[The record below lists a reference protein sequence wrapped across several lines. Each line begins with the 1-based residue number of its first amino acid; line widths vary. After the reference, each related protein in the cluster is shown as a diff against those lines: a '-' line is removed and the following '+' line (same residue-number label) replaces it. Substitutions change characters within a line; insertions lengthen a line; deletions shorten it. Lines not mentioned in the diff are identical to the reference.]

1 MLLTNMSRVYQR
13 LGREGEA
20 EKLLAQVEAL
30 DTTNPFFFVYMGD
43 MALARGDNRKAL
55 DYMVRALR
63 LDSEVPE
70 VHVGLMK
77 VYLAL
82 GDLDKAR
89 HYLQRALKLDAKQPE
104 ALRYTRLLGSTG

>member
-1 MLLTNMSRVYQR
+1 
-13 LGREGEA
+13 
-20 EKLLAQVEAL
+20 
-30 DTTNPFFFVYMGD
+30 MGD
-43 MALARGDNRKAL
+43 MALGRGETQKAL

-82 GDLDKAR
+82 GEVEKAR
-89 HYLQRALKLDAKQPE
+89 HYLERALRIDAKNPE
-104 ALRYTRLLGSTG
+104 ALRYTHLLGK